1 MDVIEEAAPLSD
13 EAFRAK
19 LAEVLPQLRAF
30 ARSLASARPD
40 MADDLVQDALLRAW
54 TARAKFREGTN
65 FRAWIFV
72 ILRNLFLSDMR
83 RNKFRGEWNDITA
96 EKKLI
101 AEASQER
108 HIELSDLQ
116 RALSMLPIG
125 QREAL
130 ILVGAGGFS
139 YQDTAEITGVA
150 VGTVKSRVARAR
162 TALEAI
168 LAGDVALPGTGQ
180 APGES
185 HPIEEI
191 MGRLDVIVDGGT
203 DPGIPIADI

>member
-1 MDVIEEAAPLSD
+1 MSVAYESLPLSD

-30 ARSLASARPD
+30 ARSLSSARPD

-54 TARAKFREGTN
+54 TAREKFQQGTN
-65 FRAWIFV
+65 FRAWMFV
-72 ILRNLFLSDMR
+72 ILRNLFLSEMR
-83 RNKFRGEWNDITA
+83 RNKFRGEWNDLTA
-96 EKKLI
+96 EKKLV

-116 RALSMLPIG
+116 RALGLLPLG

-162 TALEAI
+162 GARGDSRGRASPAANGSG
-168 LAGDVALPGTGQ
+168 AGDQP
-180 APGES
+180 S
-185 HPIEEI
+185 
-191 MGRLDVIVDGGT
+191 D
-203 DPGIPIADI
+203 